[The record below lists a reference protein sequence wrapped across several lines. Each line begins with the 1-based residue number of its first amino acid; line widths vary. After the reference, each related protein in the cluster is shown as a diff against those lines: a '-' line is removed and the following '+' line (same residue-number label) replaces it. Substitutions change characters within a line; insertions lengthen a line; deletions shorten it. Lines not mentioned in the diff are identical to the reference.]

1 MSIEYDSCAL
11 IDSATANRHHRRMA
25 TADVELAVLDRPC
38 ETYPQEDRVSESI
51 VISEVVT
58 NEQLGS
64 STGTALDEAFH
75 NSAERTNETSLAPVD
90 KGFGAWSF
98 VRGFLL

>member
-1 MSIEYDSCAL
+1 
-11 IDSATANRHHRRMA
+11 MA
-25 TADVELAVLDRPC
+25 AADIELAVLDRPC

-58 NEQLGS
+58 GQQVDS
-64 STGTALDEAFH
+64 STGTPLDEAFH

-98 VRGFLL
+98 VRGILL